1 MATLSTPPKIVDGEL
16 NQPVP
21 YKLHVDDELLNL
33 TKQKLE
39 LARFPEE
46 LTDLNDDDWSHG
58 TKVKVVQSLAE
69 YWKNSY
75 NWRAEE
81 V

>member
-1 MATLSTPPKIVDGEL
+1 MATSKDSEL
-16 NQPVP
+16 NKPVP
-21 YKLHVDDELLNL
+21 YQLHVDDELLSL

-58 TKVKVVQSLAE
+58 AKVKVVQTLAE
-69 YWKNSY
+69 YWKNGY